1 METGSTGFQNAKK
14 YRLGGQIMKV
24 QNMISSSGRAVPN
37 QFILTDD
44 RDTRY
49 FQSYESIIA
58 KIPVNSKFSSDKM
71 YYELI
76 ELDEKYWNYSKTT
89 SRYRNQFL
97 GETTKETQAKI
108 DSGEYVLSD
117 LN

>member
-1 METGSTGFQNAKK
+1 
-14 YRLGGQIMKV
+14 MKV
-24 QNMISSSGRAVPN
+24 KNMTDKNGRAVPN
-37 QFILTDD
+37 QFVIEDEGHGANGNFKSK
-44 RDTRY
+44 RV

-58 KIPVNSKFSSDKM
+58 IVTIWPINKPTECLR
-71 YYELI
+71 YETEV
-76 ELDEKYWNYSKTT
+76 ELDKTYWDYSVTT

-108 DSGEYVLSD
+108 DSGEYVLTD